1 MIYTFAKVSKSR
13 ILHQKDA
20 AKAVWAWRGRSL
32 NPFSSLPRGSL
43 ELSVYCFCPLNMKAR
58 LVAGKCWWQVRECVC
73 WVMAGRTDG
82 VFVLSTVFFHSA
94 TTNEAQRDKKQRER
108 TCLSGG
114 EHLCKHKCA
123 CCSPCMFTVVWN
135 LKWSVYA
142 YTRVWAWMITADDQ
156 SFSALV
162 TERDRAVNL
171 RWLEA
176 TGKLNELSTARL
188 NAPMLRAIQG
198 ATTRYAGDASHLH
211 RYKHRLRAAINLQQV
226 LQTIHIVGGWVNFLF
241 WSFRGQI

>member
-1 MIYTFAKVSKSR
+1 MRLRETKNNKTGHVWVATSTYVS
-13 ILHQKDA
+13 IN
-20 AKAVWAWRGRSL
+20 VRGYNKRS
-32 NPFSSLPRGSL
+32 
-43 ELSVYCFCPLNMKAR
+43 
-58 LVAGKCWWQVRECVC
+58 
-73 WVMAGRTDG
+73 TG
-82 VFVLSTVFFHSA
+82 V
-94 TTNEAQRDKKQRER
+94 
-108 TCLSGG
+108 
-114 EHLCKHKCA
+114 
-123 CCSPCMFTVVWN
+123 CCSPSVFTVVWN
-135 LKWSVYA
+135 LKWCVYA
-142 YTRVWAWMITADDQ
+142 YTRIWARMITADDQ

-176 TGKLNELSTARL
+176 TGELNKLSTTRL
-188 NAPMLRAIQG
+188 NAPMLRGIQG